1 MIGSATPNS
10 LTRFL
15 SVVIFCFNALSFAA
29 AFALEEISR
38 PSSNACSLPSAI
50 IKSGKSL
57 FISFFASF
65 LSSSVLKLTT
75 RISSSLRIF
84 L

>member
-10 LTRFL
+10 LTRL
-15 SVVIFCFNALSFAA
+15 RSALAA
-29 AFALEEISR
+29 VCALEEISR
-38 PSSNACSLPSAI
+38 ISSNSCSPLSAI
-50 IKSGKSL
+50 IKSGKSF

-65 LSSSVLKLTT
+65 LSSLVLKLTT
-75 RISSSLRIF
+75 RLSSSLRIF